1 MLTLRG
7 LKQRHKSSSAGDT
20 AAARAAPGHSLAGH
34 VLGAGHAAA
43 APFPGKWP
51 RSSPP
56 AQLECEMGNQRHNSS
71 VFIPAPCK
79 SKQRTEPESK
89 RIHQVFLSG
98 PQGAPVATQW
108 LGHSEVV
115 FCGLSLLSKRDYGHL
130 FLTSFPPAHPFL
142 PQKGAGAL
150 CSWGSGWEPSALP
163 GAEGALQ
170 SPQRGLAGLK

>member
-7 LKQRHKSSSAGDT
+7 QKQQHKSSSAGDT

-34 VLGAGHAAA
+34 VLGAGHAPA

-98 PQGAPVATQW
+98 PHVPQW
-108 LGHSEVV
+108 PRNGLVTLRSCSVV
-115 FCGLSLLSKRDYGHL
+115 FHVCPRGIMAIFSSPAFPLHILSSPRKALVLCAPGGVDGSHPL
-130 FLTSFPPAHPFL
+130 FLGQKELCRAH
-142 PQKGAGAL
+142 
-150 CSWGSGWEPSALP
+150 
-163 GAEGALQ
+163 
-170 SPQRGLAGLK
+170 RGDWQG